1 MANTNHIFES
11 LFKTK
16 QSSEDVQVFLEQVA
30 TEHPYFSPTH
40 FFLMQQMQ
48 PGTEAYKLQAAKTSI
63 LFNNAY
69 WLNFQLLE
77 NGDDLAQQRNIELLN
92 DTPEKVDDFLITEIK
107 DTDEEHQENSQPIE
121 PIATDV
127 STEESADLPVESITK
142 NRDDNTFE
150 SLVSEFG
157 NTAGADILAGEN
169 TAPLPLTEDTGE
181 NVETELK
188 SEVENSGKDIQEDP
202 VSAMPDEE
210 DDKAT
215 VEDDLESSPHEPASE
230 IEEPVAE
237 DTKQGS
243 KTEIIETNEQ
253 SNETEAA
260 TVNELVVPAVEEN
273 EVSKIDGLEI
283 KAPEPADSEP
293 MSEEEL
299 PLTEDDIDPM
309 DNKPLNFKLN
319 IETPSST
326 EKELTF
332 EPLHTTDYFA
342 SLGIKLS
349 GEIKPGDKLG
359 KQLKSFTEWLKTMK
373 KVHTDK
379 LEQSSGG
386 ADQVIQSLAEKSNTE
401 DEVLTETMAEVLIQQ
416 GKADKAIEVY
426 KKLSLLN
433 PSKNAYFAAKIDQLK
448 Q

>member
-1 MANTNHIFES
+1 
-11 LFKTK
+11 
-16 QSSEDVQVFLEQVA
+16 
-30 TEHPYFSPTH
+30 
-40 FFLMQQMQ
+40 
-48 PGTEAYKLQAAKTSI
+48 
-63 LFNNAY
+63 
-69 WLNFQLLE
+69 
-77 NGDDLAQQRNIELLN
+77 
-92 DTPEKVDDFLITEIK
+92 
-107 DTDEEHQENSQPIE
+107 
-121 PIATDV
+121 
-127 STEESADLPVESITK
+127 
-142 NRDDNTFE
+142 
-150 SLVSEFG
+150 
-157 NTAGADILAGEN
+157 
-169 TAPLPLTEDTGE
+169 
-181 NVETELK
+181 
-188 SEVENSGKDIQEDP
+188 
-202 VSAMPDEE
+202 PD
-210 DDKAT
+210 
-215 VEDDLESSPHEPASE
+215 EPASE

-237 DTKQGS
+237 DTKQGDE
-243 KTEIIETNEQ
+243 TEIIQTNEQ

-260 TVNELVVPAVEEN
+260 TVNELVDVVPAVEEN
-273 EVSKIDGLEI
+273 EASKIDGLENE
-283 KAPEPADSEP
+283 APEPADSEP
-293 MSEEEL
+293 MFEEEL

-319 IETPSST
+319 IETPGST

-349 GEIKPGDKLG
+349 SEIKPGDKLG

-401 DEVLTETMAEVLIQQ
+401 DEVLTETMAEVLVQQ